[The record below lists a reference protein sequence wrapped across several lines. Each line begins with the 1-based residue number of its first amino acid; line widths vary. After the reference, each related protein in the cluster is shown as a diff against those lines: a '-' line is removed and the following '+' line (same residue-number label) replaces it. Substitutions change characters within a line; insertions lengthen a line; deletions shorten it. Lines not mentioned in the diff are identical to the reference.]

1 MKLSPRVLAALLP
14 ALFVAPAV
22 SLLTPV
28 ASAQTPAALPAA
40 APQPTTTPLQTLADF
55 SRFFGREVALET
67 LQSAAPTAGAT
78 WQKTVDAA
86 RAAKL
91 PFTAR
96 RVSLDELRRSGD
108 LALLRL
114 QAPAGVAILEALGS
128 QHALLYENG
137 RDALLPVAELKSRF
151 SGEALLLENDAATIA
166 PRLVIGEPV
175 RVAKL
180 TSIGGDSELVET
192 VSVKNEGNASLTLS
206 VASTSCGCTGAT
218 VTPLLAPGQSGTVTM
233 KMRAEG
239 SRLVTVN
246 LKSNDPRRAWAILAL
261 QAQMPQTVIVPPPA
275 IAASTRAS
283 ESWSQRVEFALP
295 AGIAVENVS
304 ASQPF
309 VTARL
314 AAPNALEV
322 TVGKDAPP
330 GAFSDRIVMT
340 LRGGEMRQMMVP
352 LSGYVSDDVVA
363 EPSLIALGSV
373 PAGAT
378 IHKVV
383 VLQGAANK
391 PFSILSSSGSSAG
404 VSAKASAEVVASAH
418 AVEVEIKV
426 GDGVGAPI
434 QERLTLLMWDKR
446 TLDVDVFGTIA
457 APDAASTRTATTAL
471 QVGQVAPDF
480 ALRDMNGAL
489 QTLAARRRQRNLL
502 LTFFPKCFTGGCAN
516 HLSSLRDVKA
526 QLDAAQTD
534 VLAVSVDPADG
545 EKGQKAFAAQWQLN
559 FPLLPDTDRKLSLL
573 YGAAQTP
580 TDLDSRMTVLID
592 KSGIIRWIDR
602 DVNVKTHGA
611 DVLAKMRELGMMK

>member
-1 MKLSPRVLAALLP
+1 MPLLA
-14 ALFVAPAV
+14 
-22 SLLTPV
+22 PV
-28 ASAQTPAALPAA
+28 AAALPAA
-40 APQPTTTPLQTLADF
+40 AQLTTPPLQTLADF
-55 SRFFGREVALET
+55 ARFFGRDVSLET
-67 LQSAAPTAGAT
+67 LQGVAPTAGAT
-78 WQKTVDAA
+78 WQQTVEAA

-91 PFTAR
+91 PFAPR

-108 LALLRL
+108 LVLL
-114 QAPAGVAILEALGS
+114 QMKAPAGVAILEALGS

-137 RDALLPVAELKSRF
+137 RDVLLPVAQLQARF
-151 SGEALLLENDAATIA
+151 SGEALLLEPSDAAPAA

-192 VSVKNEGNASLTLS
+192 VPMKNEGNAPLTLS

-218 VTPLLAPGQSGTVTM
+218 VTPLLQPGQSGTVTM

-239 SRLVTVN
+239 SRLVTVS

-261 QAQMPQTVIVPPPA
+261 QSQMPQTVIVPPPA
-275 IAASTRAS
+275 LAASTRS
-283 ESWSQRVEFALP
+283 GESWTQRVELALP
-295 AGIAVENVS
+295 AGVAVEKVS
-304 ASQPF
+304 ASQSF

-314 AAPNALEV
+314 AAPNALQV

-330 GAFSDRIVMT
+330 GAWNDRIVMT
-340 LRGGEMRQMMVP
+340 LRGGDVRQMMVP

-363 EPSLIALGSV
+363 QPSLLSLGAV

-378 IHKVV
+378 IRKVV
-383 VLQGAANK
+383 VLQGAASK
-391 PFSILSSSGSSAG
+391 PFSILSTSGSSAG
-404 VSAKASAEVVASAH
+404 VSAKASSDVVASAH
-418 AVEVEIKV
+418 AVEVEIKI
-426 GDGVGAPI
+426 GDAVGAPI
-434 QERLTLLMWDKR
+434 QERLTLLMSDKR

-457 APDAASTRTATTAL
+457 APDAASTRAATTAL
-471 QVGQVAPDF
+471 QVGQKAPDF
-480 ALRDMNGAL
+480 ALPDMNGTL
-489 QTLAARRRQRNLL
+489 QSLAARRGKRNLL

-534 VLAVSVDPADG
+534 VLAVSVDAADG

-559 FPLLPDTDRKLSLL
+559 FPLLPDTERKLSLL
-573 YGAAQTP
+573 YGAVQTP
-580 TDLDSRMTVLID
+580 TDLDSRMTVLVN
-592 KSGIIRWIDR
+592 KNGIIRWIDR